1 MPDPRVTRLARL
13 LVDYSTDIQRDD
25 QVLIWA
31 PASTTGMALMLALY
45 QRVLERGGHP
55 HLAPFLRGPDDIFF
69 RFAQEHQLDYV
80 SPLYKMAV
88 DTFDAVIRVEGVPNT
103 RALSGVDPA
112 KQVRQQQAYA
122 PVQQAYLQRG
132 DAGDLNWNV
141 TLFPTHALAQEAD
154 VSLHDYADFVYRAC
168 HVHGDD
174 DSVAH
179 WQSLQAQ
186 QQRLV
191 EWLRGRDKVRVR
203 GANIDLTLSIKGR
216 TFINACGRR
225 NMPDGEI
232 FTGPVEDSLGG
243 HVRFDFPVT
252 VGGREIERIE
262 LRFEEGKVVQASAA
276 KNEPYL
282 QHMLDSDAGARYV
295 GEWAIGTN
303 YGIDRHTKQ
312 ILFDEKMGGTM
323 HIAVGSGYPLTGSR
337 NVSAVHWDMICDMK
351 TESEIT
357 VDADLLYK
365 DGQFQI

>member
-1 MPDPRVTRLARL
+1 M
-13 LVDYSTDIQRDD
+13 
-25 QVLIWA
+25 
-31 PASTTGMALMLALY
+31 
-45 QRVLERGGHP
+45 
-55 HLAPFLRGPDDIFF
+55 
-69 RFAQEHQLDYV
+69 
-80 SPLYKMAV
+80 
-88 DTFDAVIRVEGVPNT
+88 
-103 RALSGVDPA
+103 
-112 KQVRQQQAYA
+112 
-122 PVQQAYLQRG
+122 
-132 DAGDLNWNV
+132 
-141 TLFPTHALAQEAD
+141 
-154 VSLHDYADFVYRAC
+154 SLHDYADFVYRAC

-174 DSVAH
+174 DPVAH
-179 WQSLQAQ
+179 WQSLQAR

-191 EWLRGRDKVRVR
+191 EWLRGRDKVRVC

>member
-1 MPDPRVTRLARL
+1 MPNSRVARLAHL
-13 LVDYSTDIQRDD
+13 LVDYSTEIQRDD

-31 PASTTGMALMLALY
+31 PASTTGMPLMLALY
-45 QRVLERGGHP
+45 ERVLECGGHP

-88 DTFDAVIRVEGVPNT
+88 DTFDAIIRVEGVQNT

-112 KQVRQQQAYA
+112 KQVRQRQAYA
-122 PVQQAYLQRG
+122 SVLQEYLQRG
-132 DAGDLNWNV
+132 DAGELKWNV

-154 VSLHDYADFVYRAC
+154 MSRHDYADFVYRAC

-174 DSVAH
+174 DPVAH
-179 WQSLQAQ
+179 WQSVQQQ
-186 QQRLV
+186 QQRLAD
-191 EWLRGRDKVRVR
+191 WLRGRDRVQVST
-203 GANIDLTLSIKGR
+203 ANIDLTLSIKGR
-216 TFINACGRR
+216 TFINACGQR

-232 FTGPVEDSLGG
+232 FTGPVEDSVNGRVL
-243 HVRFDFPVT
+243 FDFPVT
-252 VGGREIERIE
+252 VGGREIEGIE
-262 LRFEEGKVVQASAA
+262 LRFEEGKVVRASAT
-276 KNEPYL
+276 KNELYL
-282 QHMLDSDAGARYV
+282 QQMLDSDVGARHV

-312 ILFDEKMGGTM
+312 ILFDEKMGGSM

-337 NVSAVHWDMICDMK
+337 NVSAIHWDMISDIR

-357 VDADLLYK
+357 VDGDLLYK